1 MDGLC
6 PARFGKF
13 KIMKLELLLLFL
25 HMPRAYTLEFEL
37 NGNISLQ

>member
-6 PARFGKF
+6 PTRVGKF
-13 KIMKLELLLLFL
+13 KIMKLELLFL

-37 NGNISLQ
+37 NGYISLQ

>member
-6 PARFGKF
+6 PTRVGKF
-13 KIMKLELLLLFL
+13 KIMKLVFL